1 MSDITT
7 TSPAG
12 ESVDVSASE
21 PLSLSAAAS
30 MLENADREEREDQTT
45 PDDDTSN
52 PPAETGS
59 DDDDDQ
65 GDTDDQTDEPEGDE
79 GEGADDNQPEDED
92 TVELGKLHGNTK
104 VRLRDGTVWTAAEV
118 KRRIDDLRGLDDRR
132 QEFTQE
138 RESFQQMAA
147 QAAQQAQYFEQIA
160 PMAIAALQ
168 SQLPQIPEMPDRS
181 LRDTD
186 PFTYSAMVDDRN
198 RAIEDY
204 QARAA
209 EIQAI
214 EQGQQLRHQEQTQ
227 AQQRATSA
235 FLEQQREQLFAKM
248 PEFKD
253 DAKRAAFQ
261 SDLVKFGTETYGF
274 QPQEIN
280 GAYDHRLMMVMRD
293 AIAYRKLQ
301 AAKPKPT
308 NAVQPQHQA
317 PRVSQPGPR
326 VSSGEAEARK
336 TQNLQAQINKPGG
349 LSLREAAALLDKSG

>member
-12 ESVDVSASE
+12 ESVDISASE

-30 MLENADREEREDQTT
+30 MLENADREEREDQT
-45 PDDDTSN
+45 PSDDDTSN

-59 DDDDDQ
+59 DDGDDQ
-65 GDTDDQTDEPEGDE
+65 GGTDDQTDEPEGDE
-79 GEGADDNQPEDED
+79 GEGADDNQPEDEPAEFD
-92 TVELGKLHGNTK
+92 KLHGNTK
-104 VRLRDGTVWTAAEV
+104 LRLRDGSEITVGELKKRWGDLQELETA
-118 KRRIDDLRGLDDRR
+118 RTSFTQQR
-132 QEFTQE
+132 QEFE
-138 RESFQQMAA
+138 QQAH

-261 SDLVKFGTETYGF
+261 NDLVKFGTETYGF
-274 QPQEIN
+274 QLQEIN
-280 GAYDHRLMMVMRD
+280 GAHDHRLMMVMRD

-308 NAVQPQHQA
+308 NAVQPQRQA